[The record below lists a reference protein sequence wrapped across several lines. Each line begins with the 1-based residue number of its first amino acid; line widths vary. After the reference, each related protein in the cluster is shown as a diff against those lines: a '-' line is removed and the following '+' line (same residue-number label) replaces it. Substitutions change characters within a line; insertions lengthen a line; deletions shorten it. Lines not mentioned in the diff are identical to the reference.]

1 MKIAVASTDF
11 LKVSGHA
18 GQARKWV
25 VFNTVEG
32 AAPVEAQRIDL
43 PPELVFHVFRDSQGP
58 HPLDGVGVLIFQ
70 TAGEGFVK
78 RMGKKGIQ
86 LAPTSER
93 SVVRAAADFVS
104 GTLKPPRPPG
114 LMSLLCKVRDLFSD
128 HT

>member
-1 MKIAVASTDF
+1 MKIAIASTDF
-11 LKVSGHA
+11 LKVAGHA

-25 VFNTVEG
+25 VFDTVDG
-32 AAPVEAQRIDL
+32 AAPVELKRVELA
-43 PPELVFHVFRDSQGP
+43 PEQVFHVFRDSQGP
-58 HPLDGVGVLIFQ
+58 HPLEGVGVMIFQ

-86 LAPTSER
+86 LAPTRER
-93 SVVRAAADFVS
+93 DVARAAADFVV